1 VSAGSDGQ
9 LTRPSPDKTMDEP
22 RVINERLEDSVPEY
36 YSKNPAARWLF
47 RQRLETAL
55 SLVAKVGCR
64 SLVDLGCGDGLLVR
78 YVLDSGVA
86 FADFQAIDLHPDVA
100 RLNETLKGC
109 RFSCQKLERTD
120 FADGQFDAATCLD
133 VLEHFQDLSAPV
145 REIRRILK
153 PGGHLITSEPTET
166 GFYKL
171 LRFVLKGYFSKPDER
186 SIDYHFQNAASVEK
200 ALVDGGFAPVA
211 RRHLPLRFPLD
222 LFHIVLFERKR

>member
-1 VSAGSDGQ
+1 MGQ
-9 LTRPSPDKTMDEP
+9 PQ
-22 RVINERLEDSVPEY
+22 VINERLEDSVPEY

-47 RQRLETAL
+47 RQRLNTAV
-55 SLVAKVGCR
+55 SFAAKTDCR

-78 YVLDSGVA
+78 YVLDRGLA
-86 FADFQAIDLHPDVA
+86 LADFQAIDIHPEVA
-100 RLNETLKGC
+100 RLNGMFKGC

-133 VLEHFQDLSAPV
+133 VLEHFEDLSAPV
-145 REIRRILK
+145 REIRRIVK

-171 LRFVLKGYFSKPDER
+171 LRFVLKGYFSKPDR
-186 SIDYHFQNAASVEK
+186 KSIDYHFQNAASVER

-211 RRHLPLRFPLD
+211 KRSLPLPFPLD
-222 LFHIVLFERKR
+222 LFHIVLFERTR